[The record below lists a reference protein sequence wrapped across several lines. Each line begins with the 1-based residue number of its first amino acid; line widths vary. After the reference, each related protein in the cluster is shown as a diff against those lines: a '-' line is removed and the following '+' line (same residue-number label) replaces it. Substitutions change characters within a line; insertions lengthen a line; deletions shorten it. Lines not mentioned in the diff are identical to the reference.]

1 MRKIEMVD
9 LAAQY
14 HRLRDEIDAAVARV
28 LNDSVFIKGPEVRRF
43 EEALASVVGTR
54 HVIGCGNGTDALQI
68 ALMALDLKPGAEVIV
83 PAFTYVAVAEV
94 AAFLGLRPVFAD
106 VHEETFNI
114 DVAQVESKITGKTK
128 AIMPVH
134 LFGQCAEM
142 ESLLALA
149 QKHHLHVVED
159 AAQAL
164 GTQYHLTH
172 GHQAH
177 AGTMGVIGCTSFFP
191 SKSIGALGDGGAL
204 YTDDD
209 GLAERIRMIGSH
221 GQREKYQHEI
231 IGVNSRLDALQ
242 AAVLHAK
249 LHHLEDF
256 TRRRQDVADYY
267 DNRLKQIHQLHR
279 PVRSRWST
287 HNFHQ
292 YTIRVGDGKRDLLKQ
307 ALAVR
312 NIPSMV
318 YYPFPLHLQKAFYRH
333 DTPLGSFPVAERLCG
348 SVLSLPIH
356 TEMDMEQLDYICDA
370 IKEFFES

>member
-14 HRLRDEIDAAVARV
+14 HRLRDEIDAAVSRV
-28 LNDSVFIKGPEVRRF
+28 LNDAVFIKGPEVRRF
-43 EEALASVVGTR
+43 EEALASAVGAH

-68 ALMALDLKPGAEVIV
+68 ALMALDLKAGDEVIMPV
-83 PAFTYVAVAEV
+83 FTYVAVAEV
-94 AAFLGLRPVFAD
+94 AAFLGLRPVFVD
-106 VHEETFNI
+106 VREDTFNI
-114 DVAQVESKITGKTK
+114 DVGQVERKLTGKTK

-134 LFGQCAEM
+134 LFGQCADM
-142 ESLLALA
+142 APLLALA
-149 QKHHLHVVED
+149 QKHRLYVIED

-164 GTQYHLTH
+164 GAQYHLPN
-172 GHQAH
+172 GHPAH
-177 AGTMGVIGCTSFFP
+177 AGTMGIIGCMSFFP
-191 SKSIGALGDGGAL
+191 SKSIGAFGDGGAL

-209 GLAERIRMIGSH
+209 ALAEKIRMIGSH

-231 IGVNSRLDALQ
+231 IGINSRLDALQ

-267 DNRLKQIHQLHR
+267 DSRLKQVHQIHR
-279 PVRSRWST
+279 PARSDKST

-292 YTIRVGDGKRDLLKQ
+292 YTLRVGEGKRDLLKQ
-307 ALAVR
+307 ALSMK

-318 YYPFPLHLQKAFYRH
+318 YYPFPMHLQKAFYRD
-333 DTPLGSFPVAERLCG
+333 DTPQGSFPVAERLCG

-356 TEMDMEQLDYICDA
+356 TEMDIEQLDYICDA